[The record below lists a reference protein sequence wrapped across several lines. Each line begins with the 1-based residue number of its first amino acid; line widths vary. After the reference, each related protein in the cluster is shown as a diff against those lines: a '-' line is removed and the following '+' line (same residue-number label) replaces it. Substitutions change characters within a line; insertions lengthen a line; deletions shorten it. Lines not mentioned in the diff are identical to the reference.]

1 MKSSLLN
8 LIAQFSFMEEKSLH
22 ENLPYEEMY
31 YVELEIGALP
41 SHSSRQ

>member
-1 MKSSLLN
+1 
-8 LIAQFSFMEEKSLH
+8 MEEKSLH

-41 SHSSRQ
+41 SHSSRQWAGLYIWSWLL